1 MPSLKLSLT
10 LAAATLSLAGCVYDY
25 PPVGYV
31 PVGPYDYRAYEP
43 GTRYREPQRPYAYG
57 PAVPPYNQDI
67 YGYGRRHY
75 RPVPE
80 SGGGYGVPPGYGMPP
95 YPDER
100 SSGPRDY
107 APPPEQRSFPP
118 SDVDVPDA
126 DRSGPSRSAPPPT
139 RQESPSPSSGEHP
152 TATKTGKPGRVK
164 VPFPPYRELDVSGM
178 ASGSLARDP
187 TSGKIFRVP

>member
-1 MPSLKLSLT
+1 MPSFNLSLV
-10 LAAATLSLAGCVYDY
+10 LATAALSLAGCVYDYY

-57 PAVPPYNQDI
+57 PAVPPYNADV
-67 YGYGRRHY
+67 YGYGRRYY

-80 SGGGYGVPPGYGMPP
+80 SGWGYGNPP
-95 YPDER
+95 YGDER
-100 SSGPRDY
+100 SSAPRDY
-107 APPPEQRSFPP
+107 APPPDQRSIPP

-126 DRSGPSRSAPPPT
+126 DRSAPPKSAPST
-139 RQESPSPSSGEHP
+139 NKQDSPASSSGEHP

-178 ASGSLARDP
+178 PSGSLARDP